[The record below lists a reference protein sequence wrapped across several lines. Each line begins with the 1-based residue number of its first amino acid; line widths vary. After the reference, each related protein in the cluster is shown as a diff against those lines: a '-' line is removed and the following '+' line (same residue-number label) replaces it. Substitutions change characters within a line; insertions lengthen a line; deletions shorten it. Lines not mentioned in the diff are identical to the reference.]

1 MFCISCGNK
10 ITSKEEF
17 CTKCGQSI
25 NVNKQNETAG
35 SESKDSFRANIVKSS
50 GGIKKL
56 IKFFLWLGLIIF
68 GIWLIIALG
77 PLWII
82 AIILGLILFV
92 LANR

>member
-1 MFCISCGNK
+1 MFCTNCGNK
-10 ITSKEEF
+10 IKSEEKF
-17 CTKCGQSI
+17 CTHCGQEVNLTENKNSSAT
-25 NVNKQNETAG
+25 NV
-35 SESKDSFRANIVKSS
+35 VKT
-50 GGIKKL
+50 GGNTIKKL
-56 IKFFLWLGLIIF
+56 LKICLWLALIGF